1 MRIKEH
7 QIKLRKTWPKGF
19 TIPDTRPFEE
29 ITRNFNDSF
38 SSLLNKKN
46 RFPVSEYF
54 GEGVGLKST
63 QEKLKNIYQLRKK
76 DKDFQGIYLFFIDEE
91 PIYTGISR
99 VVLKRVQQHVKG
111 SSHFTSSLCYKMG
124 ANYYEE
130 INGKKHCGG
139 RKGLCFKTYSE
150 PFKIKLRDSAQVA
163 ILPVES
169 AIELYLLE
177 CYVAVE
183 AKTHFYNRFETH

>member
-1 MRIKEH
+1 MESIDH
-7 QIKLRKTWPKGF
+7 QIKLRKAWPEEF
-19 TIPDTRPFEE
+19 NIPDTRPFGE
-29 ITRNFNDSF
+29 ITRKFDESF
-38 SSLLNKKN
+38 GFLLKKEN
-46 RFPVSEYF
+46 RLSVSEYF
-54 GEGVGLKST
+54 GEDVGIKTT
-63 QEKLKNIYQLRKK
+63 QEKLKNIFPLRKN
-76 DKDFQGIYLFFIDEE
+76 DKYFQGIYLFFLDEE

-99 VVLKRVQQHVKG
+99 VVLNRLQQRVKG

-124 ANYYEE
+124 ANHYEE
-130 INGKKHCGG
+130 INGRKHSGG

-150 PFKIKLRDSAQVA
+150 PFKIKLRNSAQVA
-163 ILPVES
+163 ILPVKS